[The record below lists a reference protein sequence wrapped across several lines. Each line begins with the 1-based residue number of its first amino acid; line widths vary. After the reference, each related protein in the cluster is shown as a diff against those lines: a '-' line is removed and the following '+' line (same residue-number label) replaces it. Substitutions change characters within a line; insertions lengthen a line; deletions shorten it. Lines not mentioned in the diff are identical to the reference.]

1 MNTGRKRRVA
11 VCDKSD
17 LLIRACS
24 AYSFNHGR
32 YSGLSVSVVGDVVSG
47 DLKAF
52 RGDKE
57 EDVIVFA
64 QDLDIGFITCTD
76 VIDRAFI
83 LEVKAMAVKGGSFS
97 IIEDSLIRDLDV
109 KD

>member
-1 MNTGRKRRVA
+1 VNTGRIRRVA
-11 VCDKSD
+11 VCNECD

-52 RGDKE
+52 RGDKKK
-57 EDVIVFA
+57 
-64 QDLDIGFITCTD
+64 T
-76 VIDRAFI
+76 
-83 LEVKAMAVKGGSFS
+83 
-97 IIEDSLIRDLDV
+97 
-109 KD
+109 